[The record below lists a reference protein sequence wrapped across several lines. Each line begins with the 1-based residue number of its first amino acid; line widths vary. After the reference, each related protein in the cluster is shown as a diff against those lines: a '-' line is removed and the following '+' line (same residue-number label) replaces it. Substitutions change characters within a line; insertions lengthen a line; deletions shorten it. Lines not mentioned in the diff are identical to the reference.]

1 MDQLLADERIPR
13 GFRVKFPEEVLQENL
28 GGQLWFGAECL
39 AAGSSIMH
47 REAESTAM
55 RPLAQAVTKSLENVR
70 NLLRHQ
76 CLTNNIPNSD
86 RLHLDIN
93 DPATEQ
99 LYESLKIFD
108 RLFAEFELKYVSAM
122 TQVKSKHEYEMQEMI
137 CVLFSESLQRALKIG
152 LLEQEQVDEFD
163 PPLMFSIPRIAIICG
178 LIVYPDGPLNMDVVA
193 DELSEMFRPFRA
205 ILIKIRDL
213 LKTLSPNELFS
224 LEKLLCTNEDKNLSF
239 TKLTTNDETKKAE
252 DKICINNNNNY
263 PLTPAAA
270 PPTDDDDELPEEY
283 DSSSEEEKYGNDST
297 STDVDE
303 WSDDHSDTY
312 DDVEG
317 VEGTGGG
324 FLMANTNLGNLFQTT
339 DHGPLA
345 AVDNFITCDQITQI
359 IGNSENVNNNNEENL
374 TIYNPSCSTNVPT
387 AYSPPSSTE
396 SVQITLRRSVDLP
409 ARKHYTSTTNSIT
422 NSVGSN
428 SSSESSYS
436 SMKCNNGRRLK
447 GGGRRCKSI
456 SEKEIIEK
464 DRLIEERERIEREKL
479 MSARMK
485 FKNTENLLHRLFVC
499 IAGVADQL
507 QTNFASDLRHILRS
521 VFLMNISTS
530 EEEEAPKET
539 ENSSKDTENLYEF
552 LASEN
557 DVVQRG
563 NNNDDDDIDDSSQNV
578 YSAEEV
584 NPESDL
590 SSSGEPKSEVSEHVN
605 GNDIES
611 VINNNHGREM
621 ARKNSNPSTSSTF
634 SSSSNRSSPANNN
647 NNNSNTRA
655 SPPIWIPDQEAP
667 SCMGCTTQFTAFRRR
682 HHCRNCGRV
691 FCGSCSNTSAPLP
704 KFGLIKAVRVC
715 RQCYITEAAAAA
727 NSL

>member
-1 MDQLLADERIPR
+1 MDQLLAEERIQR

-76 CLTNNIPNSD
+76 CLTNNVPNSD

-122 TQVKSKHEYEMQEMI
+122 TQVKTKHEYEMQEII

-152 LLEQEQVDEFD
+152 LIEQEQVDEFD

-213 LKTLSPNELFS
+213 LKTLSSNELYS

-239 TKLTTNDETKKAE
+239 TKLTTNDETPTKME
-252 DKICINNNNNY
+252 GICINNNNNKNSNY
-263 PLTPAAA
+263 TAPLTPVE
-270 PPTDDDDELPEEY
+270 PTDELREEY

-317 VEGTGGG
+317 IEGTGGG

-339 DHGPLA
+339 DQGPLA
-345 AVDNFITCDQITQI
+345 VVDNFITCDQITQI
-359 IGNSENVNNNNEENL
+359 VGNNENVNNNNDNL
-374 TIYNPSCSTNVPT
+374 TIFNPSCSTNVPT
-387 AYSPPSSTE
+387 GKFLLFIVSQFMFHAQY
-396 SVQITLRRSVDLP
+396 LRLLTTFVY
-409 ARKHYTSTTNSIT
+409 RKCEDNI
-422 NSVGSN
+422 
-428 SSSESSYS
+428 
-436 SMKCNNGRRLK
+436 
-447 GGGRRCKSI
+447 
-456 SEKEIIEK
+456 EKEGIACKE
-464 DRLIEERERIEREKL
+464 
-479 MSARMK
+479 A
-485 FKNTENLLHRLFVC
+485 LHF
-499 IAGVADQL
+499 
-507 QTNFASDLRHILRS
+507 
-521 VFLMNISTS
+521 
-530 EEEEAPKET
+530 
-539 ENSSKDTENLYEF
+539 
-552 LASEN
+552 
-557 DVVQRG
+557 
-563 NNNDDDDIDDSSQNV
+563 QN
-578 YSAEEV
+578 
-584 NPESDL
+584 
-590 SSSGEPKSEVSEHVN
+590 
-605 GNDIES
+605 
-611 VINNNHGREM
+611 
-621 ARKNSNPSTSSTF
+621 
-634 SSSSNRSSPANNN
+634 
-647 NNNSNTRA
+647 
-655 SPPIWIPDQEAP
+655 Q
-667 SCMGCTTQFTAFRRR
+667 
-682 HHCRNCGRV
+682 
-691 FCGSCSNTSAPLP
+691 
-704 KFGLIKAVRVC
+704 
-715 RQCYITEAAAAA
+715 
-727 NSL
+727 